1 MDPTVEEER
10 AVEERGHDAA
20 GVEEERGAGVVE
32 ERGIGVVEE
41 EWGAGVEEE
50 RGVGME
56 EERGAGVEPHAKD
69 AEEGAWWWVDAEEQA
84 STPVGVGKWQG

>member
-10 AVEERGHDAA
+10 AVVERGHDAA

-56 EERGAGVEPHAKD
+56 EPHAKD